1 MLFGAGAE
9 IGYGMPHGGKF
20 ALDIFRQDTKNVKNI
35 FKELREKIDK
45 GSSYAANWLPEDF
58 DKKRI
63 HAFGEKVFENIIRD
77 TVGNNREKVIKRINE
92 FDEIARNT
100 NEKYKKEKNI
110 NIDGK
115 IKEKL
120 DKDVTEININ
130 HQLKYSKFFTEG
142 NALFT
147 NNYFAALLLY
157 YNQMDD
163 TFKYKKVFGELIKSI
178 FQLQLGAMSEDIS
191 RSIEDNIF
199 SKDELDLDIFDDL
212 GGNLKVNYELAG
224 VKGLELLANKNEI
237 FDDELVEFAFDILE
251 IIYADVLDYKSLI
264 DSNWHYLYNP
274 KNEWAKFC
282 KIAIFL
288 YTVQEYIEK
297 MSKNLA
303 LTREGYYDD
312 LGKVNFDI
320 NIVATTNYNNF
331 IETKSTHEVIYL
343 NGGVNEFYDPYLNK
357 IGKKEDLNKHE
368 EHFIVPL
375 MFTQSGT
382 KPMTS
387 IDMAEKYVNFYN
399 EMKNSD
405 ILCSIGFGFNPDD
418 EHINNIIR
426 KLIDEDEKE
435 LVIFDVTRDV
445 HTKKSIIIKS
455 LKIKNQNRIHVVDV
469 DVNSRT
475 KNDKIWYQIL
485 EEILH

>member
-1 MLFGAGAE
+1 M
-9 IGYGMPHGGKF
+9 
-20 ALDIFRQDTKNVKNI
+20 
-35 FKELREKIDK
+35 
-45 GSSYAANWLPEDF
+45 
-58 DKKRI
+58 
-63 HAFGEKVFENIIRD
+63 
-77 TVGNNREKVIKRINE
+77 
-92 FDEIARNT
+92 
-100 NEKYKKEKNI
+100 
-110 NIDGK
+110 
-115 IKEKL
+115 
-120 DKDVTEININ
+120 
-130 HQLKYSKFFTEG
+130 
-142 NALFT
+142 
-147 NNYFAALLLY
+147 
-157 YNQMDD
+157 
-163 TFKYKKVFGELIKSI
+163 FGELIKSI